1 MKKVVSGLV
10 LMVAFFTAAL
20 FGVIHFFP
28 EKVVDFYAN
37 SERGKAGLELKAISV
52 GELTYAYLE
61 GGTGEPLVLV
71 HGFGAN
77 KDNWTRVAKHLTPHF
92 RVIALDLAGYG
103 ESSRNVDLDYTIT
116 AQADRLHEF
125 VMALG
130 LQSFHLGGSSMGGAI
145 SGTYGSKH
153 EDRVLSLWLI
163 APGNVLSSEES
174 ELRQLLKGGKN
185 PLITQNAEEYKF
197 LMAFVFDKTPYIP
210 SPILD
215 VFMREAFANKALNDK
230 VFAEIVKEKLALE
243 DMLAGLT
250 IPTLVLWGDHD
261 RVLHVSGAGI
271 LCNTMANASCV
282 IMKNAGHLPMI
293 ERPEEAA
300 RSFLKFHNL

>member
-1 MKKVVSGLV
+1 MKKVVSGLFLV
-10 LMVAFFTAAL
+10 IVFIAAAV

-28 EKVVDFYAN
+28 EKVVEVCAN
-37 SERGKAGLELKAISV
+37 SERGKAGLRFKSIAV

-77 KDNWTRVAKHLTPHF
+77 KDNWTRVAEYLAPHF
-92 RVIALDLAGYG
+92 KVIALDLAGYG
-103 ESSRNVDLDYTIT
+103 ESTINFDLDYTIT

-125 VMALG
+125 VDALD
-130 LQSFHLGGSSMGGAI
+130 LKSFHLGGSSMGGAI

-153 EDRVLSLWLI
+153 QDRVLSLWLI

-174 ELRQLLKGGKN
+174 ELGLLLKEGKN
-185 PLITQNAEEYKF
+185 PLITQNAEEYKS
-197 LMAFVFDKTPYIP
+197 LIAFVFEKTPHIP
-210 SPILD
+210 SPILG

-230 VFAEIVKEKLALE
+230 VFAEIVKEKLSLE
-243 DMLAGLT
+243 DLLAGLA

-271 LCNTMANASCV
+271 LCKAMVNASCV
-282 IMKNAGHLPMI
+282 IMKNTGHLPMI

-300 RSFLKFHNL
+300 RSFLRFHHF